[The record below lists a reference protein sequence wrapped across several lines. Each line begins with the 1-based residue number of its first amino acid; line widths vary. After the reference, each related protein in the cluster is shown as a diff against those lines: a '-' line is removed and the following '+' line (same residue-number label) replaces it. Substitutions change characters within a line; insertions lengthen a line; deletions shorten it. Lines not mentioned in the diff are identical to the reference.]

1 MDAMQAD
8 KGPVPSHPRR
18 LSRLTHSDVESTG
31 ESVVYDPETDK
42 ATVLNPVAAAIW
54 LLCDGTRDSAAI
66 RDEVAG
72 HVGEGENRR
81 QIAEDVDRAL
91 LDFVREGL
99 IEP

>member
-1 MDAMQAD
+1 MGAMQSD
-8 KGPVPSHPRR
+8 KGSVPANPRR

-54 LLCDGTRDSAAI
+54 LLCDGTRDCAAI
-66 RDEVAG
+66 RDEVAAHAG
-72 HVGEGENRR
+72 DGVDRG
-81 QIAEDVDRAL
+81 QIAKDVARAL
-91 LDFVREGL
+91 AEFLREGL

>member
-1 MDAMQAD
+1 MGATQAD
-8 KGPVPSHPRR
+8 KGSVPANPRR

-54 LLCDGTRDSAAI
+54 LLCDGTRDSTAI
-66 RDEVAG
+66 LDEVAA
-72 HVGEGENRR
+72 HAGEGVDRGR
-81 QIAEDVDRAL
+81 MAEDVDRAL
-91 LDFVREGL
+91 AELVREGL